1 MKTKILAILL
11 LGLIL
16 VSCREKDKTG
26 VLYLL
31 NTSSVEKLE
40 LVSTLDQSV
49 IVNKG
54 AYYTGLVYFATFYGS
69 WNKNYSDYSLLNCA
83 VGLPYIKSVTIDNS
97 TYILTDS
104 LSKSFSNIK
113 SYTKIVDEHEEYFYE
128 MDDNF
133 IKLIKQDCKK
143 L

>member
-1 MKTKILAILL
+1 MKTYKFAILL
-11 LGLIL
+11 LGLML

-26 VLYLL
+26 TLFLL
-31 NTSSVEKLE
+31 NISSNPQIE
-40 LVSTLDQSV
+40 LLGESGKSLV
-49 IVNKG
+49 VNKG
-54 AYYTGLVYFATFYGS
+54 GYYTGLVYFANIYGT
-69 WNKNYSDYSLLNCA
+69 WDKNHYGYSILHCA
-83 VGLPYIKSVTIDNS
+83 LVSPYIKSVTIDNS

-113 SYTKIVDEHEEYFYE
+113 SYTKIVDEREEYFYE

>member
-1 MKTKILAILL
+1 MKTYKFAILL

-26 VLYLL
+26 TLFLL
-31 NTSSVEKLE
+31 NISSNPQIE
-40 LVSTLDQSV
+40 LLGESGKSLV
-49 IVNKG
+49 VNKG
-54 AYYTGLVYFATFYGS
+54 GYYTGLVYFANFYGS
-69 WNKNYSDYSLLNCA
+69 WNKSYSDYALLHCA
-83 VGLPYIKSVTIDNS
+83 LGSPYIKSVTIDNS

-113 SYTKIVDEHEEYFYE
+113 SYTKIVDEREEYFYE

>member
-1 MKTKILAILL
+1 MKTKIFAILL
-11 LGLIL
+11 LGLL
-16 VSCREKDKTG
+16 MVSCREKDKTG
-26 VLYLL
+26 TLFLL

-69 WNKNYSDYSLLNCA
+69 WNKNYSDYSLLHCA
-83 VGLPYIKSVTIDNS
+83 LGLPYIKSVTIDNS